1 MFSKISNGGVVILTP
16 DMCKEL
22 DDLVSKAIAGEVSKY
37 AEQYEAKMRETQP
50 KKFMKYKEVCDM
62 FGINDG
68 TLRNWAEKGL
78 LKIINI
84 GGRRYI
90 SAESVNKLIKQ
101 HTHGKAN
108 IYDARRP

>member
-1 MFSKISNGGVVILTP
+1 MELFSKISNGGVVILTP

-22 DDLVSKAIAGEVSKY
+22 DELVSKAIACEVEK
-37 AEQYEAKMRETQP
+37 EAKIREKLQ
-50 KKFMKYKEVCDM
+50 KKIYTYDEVCDI
-62 FGINDG
+62 FQIGNG
-68 TLRNWAEKGL
+68 TIRNWAEEGM

-90 SAESVNKLIKQ
+90 SAESINKLIKQ

-108 IYDARRP
+108 IFDARRP

>member
-1 MFSKISNGGVVILTP
+1 MELFSKISNGGVVILTP

-22 DDLVSKAIAGEVSKY
+22 DELMSKAIACEVEK
-37 AEQYEAKMRETQP
+37 EAKIREKLQ
-50 KKFMKYKEVCDM
+50 KKIYTYDDVCDI
-62 FGINDG
+62 FQIGNG
-68 TLRNWAEKGL
+68 TIRNWAAEGM

-108 IYDARRP
+108 IFDAR

>member
-1 MFSKISNGGVVILTP
+1 MELFNKISNGGVVILTP
-16 DMCKEL
+16 DMCKQLDEL
-22 DDLVSKAIAGEVSKY
+22 MSKAIAVEVEK
-37 AEQYEAKMRETQP
+37 EAKIREKLQ
-50 KKFMKYKEVCDM
+50 KKIYTYDEVCDI
-62 FGINDG
+62 FQIGNG
-68 TLRNWAEKGL
+68 TIRNWAAEGM

-108 IYDARRP
+108 IFDARRP

>member
-1 MFSKISNGGVVILTP
+1 MELFSKISNGGVVILTP

-22 DDLVSKAIAGEVSKY
+22 DELVSRAIACEVEK
-37 AEQYEAKMRETQP
+37 EAKIREKLQ
-50 KKFMKYKEVCDM
+50 KKIYTYDEVCDI
-62 FGINDG
+62 FQIGNG
-68 TLRNWAEKGL
+68 TIRNWAAEGL

-90 SAESVNKLIKQ
+90 SAESINKLIKQ

-108 IYDARRP
+108 IFDARRP

>member
-1 MFSKISNGGVVILTP
+1 
-16 DMCKEL
+16 MCKEL
-22 DDLVSKAIAGEVSKY
+22 DELVSKAIACEVEK
-37 AEQYEAKMRETQP
+37 EAKIREKLQ
-50 KKFMKYKEVCDM
+50 KKIYTYDEVCDI
-62 FGINDG
+62 FQIGNG
-68 TLRNWAEKGL
+68 TIRNWAAECM

-108 IYDARRP
+108 ISYAR

>member
-1 MFSKISNGGVVILTP
+1 MELFSKISNGGVVILTP
-16 DMCKEL
+16 DMCKQLDEL
-22 DDLVSKAIAGEVSKY
+22 MSKAIAVEVEK
-37 AEQYEAKMRETQP
+37 EAKIREKLQ
-50 KKFMKYKEVCDM
+50 KKIYTYDEVCDI
-62 FGINDG
+62 FQIGNG
-68 TLRNWAEKGL
+68 TIRNWAAEGM

-108 IYDARRP
+108 IFDARRP

>member
-1 MFSKISNGGVVILTP
+1 MELFSKISNGGVVILTS

-22 DDLVSKAIAGEVSKY
+22 DELVSKAIACEVEK
-37 AEQYEAKMRETQP
+37 EAKIREKLQ
-50 KKFMKYKEVCDM
+50 KKIYTYDEECDI
-62 FGINDG
+62 FQIGNG
-68 TLRNWAEKGL
+68 TIRNWAAEGL

-90 SAESVNKLIKQ
+90 SAESINKLIKQ

-108 IYDARRP
+108 IFDARRP

>member
-1 MFSKISNGGVVILTP
+1 MELFSKISNGGVVILTP

-22 DDLVSKAIAGEVSKY
+22 DELVSRAIACEVEK
-37 AEQYEAKMRETQP
+37 EAKIREKLQ
-50 KKFMKYKEVCDM
+50 KKIYTYDEVCDI
-62 FGINDG
+62 FQIGNETI
-68 TLRNWAEKGL
+68 RNWAAEGM

-90 SAESVNKLIKQ
+90 SAESINKLIKQ

-108 IYDARRP
+108 IFDARRP

>member
-1 MFSKISNGGVVILTP
+1 MELFSKISNGGVVILTP
-16 DMCKEL
+16 DMCKQL
-22 DDLVSKAIAGEVSKY
+22 DELVSKAIAVEVEK
-37 AEQYEAKMRETQP
+37 EAKIREKLQ
-50 KKFMKYKEVCDM
+50 KKIYTYDEVCDI
-62 FGINDG
+62 FQIGNG
-68 TLRNWAEKGL
+68 TIRNWAAEGL

-108 IYDARRP
+108 IFDARRP

>member
-1 MFSKISNGGVVILTP
+1 MEMFSKISNGGVVILTP
-16 DMCKEL
+16 EMCKEL
-22 DDLVSKAIAGEVSKY
+22 DELVSKAIACEVEK
-37 AEQYEAKMRETQP
+37 EAKIREKLQ
-50 KKFMKYKEVCDM
+50 KKIYTYNDVCDI
-62 FGINDG
+62 FKIGNG
-68 TLRNWAEKGL
+68 TIRNWAAEGM